1 MNAMK
6 RLTLLFFVLTIFLSN
21 IPPVQAATANSPS
34 LGDIQIFPKDN
45 IWNTPVDNLPVDA
58 KSDIYIDDLITD
70 TAPYGN
76 LRHYIRTAIPYN
88 VVNSTQSHQYITRFG
103 SLAYSDNVSYPIP
116 DDPLFEQGCS
126 DNHMEIID
134 EDETVL
140 YELYAAE
147 KMADGSWHAG
157 SGAVWDLKKN
167 LFRKKTPHPCGQ
179 RMKQGF
185 RSFPDSSGTMR
196 SVQDISIIHCA
207 FQSPHCKIPGSG
219 LPVRLLHFPV
229 QMIPYIPR
237 QDRDSG

>member
-88 VVNSTQSHQYITRFG
+88 VVNSTQSHQFITRFG

-126 DNHMEIID
+126 DHHMEIID
-134 EDETVL
+134 EDEMVL

-167 LFRKKTPHPCGQ
+167 TFRKNNATP
-179 RMKQGF
+179 MWAT
-185 RSFPDSSGTMR
+185 DE
-196 SVQDISIIHCA
+196 A
-207 FQSPHCKIPGSG
+207 G
-219 LPVRLLHFPV
+219 LPIFPGLVRYDEV
-229 QMIPYIPR
+229 SAGYI
-237 QDRDSG
+237 